1 MYYLSVK
8 YVGTHTLK
16 HMFDVYPYIL
26 FSRQLTSR
34 LLKLYFYIMDE
45 ADRWYHS
52 DYGAGHKAKRLMLQ
66 CINGVI
72 SNPVKG
78 RTKNCQLKNL
88 ILTLLG

>member
-45 ADRWYHS
+45 ADR
-52 DYGAGHKAKRLMLQ
+52 
-66 CINGVI
+66 
-72 SNPVKG
+72 
-78 RTKNCQLKNL
+78 
-88 ILTLLG
+88 